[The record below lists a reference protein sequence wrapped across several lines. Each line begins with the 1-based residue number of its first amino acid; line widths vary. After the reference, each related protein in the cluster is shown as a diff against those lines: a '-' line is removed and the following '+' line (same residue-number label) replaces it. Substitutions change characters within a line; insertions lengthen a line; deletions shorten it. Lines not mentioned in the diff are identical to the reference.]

1 MLSPSL
7 EQTLQLALTFA
18 GERNQEFATLEHL
31 LLAMLDDRDTVPFF
45 MKMKLPIEKLEQEL
59 TDFIDKDLSY
69 LVLKTADIQP
79 KPTIAMQ
86 RVFQRAALQ
95 VQSSGRDMVTAL
107 HLIIAMFAEKDSY
120 AVYFLQK
127 YGVERLA
134 VMNFLSDSSPVSGV
148 DDDYMDDIDPLEEFC
163 INLNEKVK
171 EGRVDPL
178 IGRDCATRASL
189 SAAICFRDQRGSAKP
204 KPRANWR
211 KLWASNCCVLTCPNI
226 WKNTLCRA

>member
-163 INLNEKVK
+163 INLNEKFK
-171 EGRVDPL
+171 
-178 IGRDCATRASL
+178 
-189 SAAICFRDQRGSAKP
+189 
-204 KPRANWR
+204 
-211 KLWASNCCVLTCPNI
+211 
-226 WKNTLCRA
+226 